1 MVPAINQRQTI
12 QKTIKAFNTDIA
24 LINEHAKGLSCSA
37 ADVIHTMCEDLRRQT
52 YLREVGETFDLMRA
66 NPEELAEFE
75 AEQKLWDCTLS
86 DGLDD
91 AY

>member
-1 MVPAINQRQTI
+1 MVSILEKRQKQRTV
-12 QKTIKAFNTDIA
+12 KALDIDIT
-24 LINEHAKGLSCSA
+24 LINKQAKTLGCSA

-52 YLREVGETFDLMRA
+52 YLQEVGETFDLMRA

>member
-1 MVPAINQRQTI
+1 MASTLEKRQKQRTV
-12 QKTIKAFNTDIA
+12 KALDMDIT
-24 LINEHAKGLSCSA
+24 LINKQAKTLGCSA

-52 YLREVGETFDLMRA
+52 YLQEVGETFDLMRA